1 MLKKVINKLRSAAK
15 CFLIKNKSSSIL
27 NYHIHPTAI
36 LYHKENIKLHP
47 TSLITE
53 FVIVRAPIAL
63 LEVGKKSQIGPN
75 SVLLTGQ
82 YGIKIGENVMI
93 APHCVMAAGNHE
105 YRNLDLPMMFAGDFS
120 NGPIIIEDDV
130 WIGAN
135 CTITDNVTIG
145 KGTIISANSLVNK
158 DIEPYSIAGGTPC
171 KILSSRLQYKK

>member
-1 MLKKVINKLRSAAK
+1 MFKKIKTKLYLFYLHHIKSELKNISL
-15 CFLIKNKSSSIL
+15 
-27 NYHIHPTAI
+27 YHVHPTAKIYNKKNVI
-36 LYHKENIKLHP
+36 LDKS
-47 TSLITE
+47 SLICE

-63 LEVGKKSQIGPN
+63 LEVGKNSQIGPN

-93 APHCVMAAGNHE
+93 APHCVFAAGNHE
-105 YRNLDLPMMFAGDFS
+105 YRNLDLPMIQAGSFS

-135 CTITDNVTIG
+135 CTISDNVKIG

-158 DIEPYSIAGGTPC
+158 DIEPYSIAGGVPC
-171 KILSSRLQYKK
+171 KILSSRLKYKK